1 MKQTVRR
8 LHHLA
13 AWPVRSQDIARRNAL
28 SAARSLAEIRIERQ
42 EVERFV
48 AEHLAARDGEGRRHA
63 G

>member
-13 AWPVRSQDIARRNAL
+13 AWPLRSQDIARRNAL
-28 SAARSLAEIRIERQ
+28 SAARALAEMRTERL

-48 AEHLAARDGEGRRHA
+48 AEHLAARTRQGRRHV

>member
-13 AWPVRSQDIARRNAL
+13 AWPLRSQDTARRNAL
-28 SAARSLAEIRIERQ
+28 SAARALAEIRTERL

-48 AEHLAARDGEGRRHA
+48 AEHLAARARAERRRV